1 MAGTN
6 RFSTPIA
13 ITLLVAVLVG
23 LVAVFVFPPL
33 PLVVVALLLAV
44 AFGAGAYG
52 LSRRV
57 AYLKQ
62 NQYFGQGNRQ
72 GEGRPL
78 VAQLF
83 TATVGLTVVSV
94 LMGFGAAFA
103 AVSAGAG
110 GTAEPSASPA
120 AFSPE
125 PPAPSPTLEPSPTPE
140 PSPTAETEPS
150 PTDEAP
156 TAEPDPSGT
165 VVPGMTVFLDERR
178 ALAGYTQTGAYSMS
192 ATLYQR
198 SVRVSCERPNEDY
211 TEWNVAG
218 FHTFKATLGISDDQ
232 SNAFGAIG
240 EFVFYNQNGNAIGKP
255 HVVSIG
261 SPKKVEVDLTGV
273 VRLRITCSGRD
284 SKTSKT
290 RSLYTIFGD
299 ATIVS

>member
-13 ITLLVAVLVG
+13 VTLLAAVLLG
-23 LVAVFVFPPL
+23 LIAVFVFPPL
-33 PLVVVALLLAV
+33 PLVVVALLLAT

-72 GEGRPL
+72 GGGRPL

-94 LMGFGAAFA
+94 LMGFGAAFQ
-103 AVSAGAG
+103 AVSAGA
-110 GTAEPSASPA
+110 AVVAAPSASPA
-120 AFSPE
+120 ASSPE
-125 PPAPSPTLEPSPTPE
+125 LPPSPTPE
-140 PSPTAETEPS
+140 PSPTEEPSPTPETEPS
-150 PTDEAP
+150 PTDEATNP
-156 TAEPDPSGT
+156 TPDPSGT
-165 VVPGMTVFLDERR
+165 VPPGLTVFLDERR

-218 FHTFKATLGISDDQ
+218 FHTLKATLGISDDQ

-240 EFVFYNQNGNAIGKP
+240 EFIFYNQNGNAIGKP
-255 HVVSIG
+255 HVVSVG

-290 RSLYTIFGD
+290 RSLYTIYGD